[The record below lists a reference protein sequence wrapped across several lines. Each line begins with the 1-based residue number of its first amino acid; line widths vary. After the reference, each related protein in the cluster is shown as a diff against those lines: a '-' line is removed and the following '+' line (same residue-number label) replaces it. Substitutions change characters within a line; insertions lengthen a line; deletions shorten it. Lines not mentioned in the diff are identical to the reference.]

1 MKKKND
7 DSKNISFPDYVTLR
21 QKYGCDNCKYNK
33 DNAPYSY
40 YRYSLR
46 SRIKKLFAT
55 CNGEPCKRTECKK
68 RCWLVSDLFSL
79 VTAAVIIIAF
89 LFIFHLLNNLLLT
102 LAILFIVII
111 VMDIICY
118 GIESIVDKIFEG
130 VEKLRRRNYDQKI
143 ADMEA
148 INEQKVREEQRQ
160 KEEEEAVY
168 KDINEAKNIYTDLSS
183 KYKDKMKQVCRKSK
197 RFPELK
203 EQLYATYK
211 QFLND
216 SETLLSKITLDNFYY
231 SEIKVLFQ
239 FHIPELINNIKLYIK
254 TAEEENETETQI
266 KELIKLLE
274 SFTMKINQICNNLS
288 NSESENLVYKMQALR
303 EIISRK

>member
-7 DSKNISFPDYVTLR
+7 DSKKISFPEYVTLR

-33 DNAPYSY
+33 ENAPYFISNF
-40 YRYSLR
+40 RE
-46 SRIKKLFAT
+46 RIKKLFAT
-55 CNGEPCKRTECKK
+55 CKGNPCKRTECKK
-68 RCWLVSDLFSL
+68 RCWLFSDLFSL
-79 VTAAVIIIAF
+79 ATAAVIIIAF
-89 LFIFHLLNNLLLT
+89 LFIFYLVNNLILT
-102 LAILFIVII
+102 LAFLFIVIV
-111 VMDIICY
+111 VMDIICC
-118 GIESIVDKIFEG
+118 GIESIVDKIFES
-130 VEKLRRRNYDQKI
+130 VEKLRRRKYDQKI

-148 INEQKVREEQRQ
+148 INKQKVREEQRQ
-160 KEEEEAVY
+160 KEEEEAIY
-168 KDINEAKNIYTDLSS
+168 KDINEAKDIYLCLSS
-183 KYKDKMKQVCRKSK
+183 KYKNKMKQVCYKSK

-239 FHIPELINNIKLYIK
+239 FHIPELINNIRLYIK
-254 TAEEENETETQI
+254 TAEEKNETQPQI
-266 KELIKLLE
+266 EELIKLLE
-274 SFTMKINQICNNLS
+274 SFNMHINKICDNLI

-303 EIISRK
+303 EVISRK

>member
-254 TAEEENETETQI
+254 TVEEENETETQI

-274 SFTMKINQICNNLS
+274 SFTMQINQICNNLS

>member
-203 EQLYATYK
+203 EQLYATYR
-211 QFLND
+211 QFLNN

-274 SFTMKINQICNNLS
+274 SFIMQINQICNNLN